1 MEQVLLQF
9 GVQSVEHV
17 LKRYFGPKRIM
28 FRSPRRE
35 SDMEK
40 TIKWTRDKTR
50 KGGNGSGTV
59 PWISAKI
66 HKQIMLIIAW
76 NKRKMVGRVNSC
88 HVAIVFFASRK
99 KMKHELARLENF
111 RRRFVMVSAPWLQR
125 PKQKGLLST
134 VTKALKGGKDQQ
146 FFCPAWVLWVAIT
159 WFSQ

>member
-76 NKRKMVGRVNSC
+76 NKKKMVGR
-88 HVAIVFFASRK
+88 
-99 KMKHELARLENF
+99 ENF